1 MATHS
6 NILAWRI
13 PWIEEP
19 GGLQSIGLH
28 RVRYDRSD
36 LAHGMHIPVLRYT
49 KSAQNFSLEENRKTH
64 LFSSS
69 LARWGNRYYW
79 NPHLCFQSVVKTPA
93 LPIHS
98 AIINSVTIT
107 CHRIASNT
115 LQSSKETGGM
125 SAKKQSRLHDENLRL
140 LAWGT

>member
-1 MATHS
+1 MVLNSRGHIG
-6 NILAWRI
+6 ILALFLI
-13 PWIEEP
+13 LVEMPVVF
-19 GGLQSIGLH
+19 LH
-28 RVRYDRSD
+28 LVGADF
-36 LAHGMHIPVLRYT
+36 T
-49 KSAQNFSLEENRKTH
+49 AQNFSLEENRKTH

-69 LARWGNRYYW
+69 LARWGDRYYW

-98 AIINSVTIT
+98 AIINSVTLT

-125 SAKKQSRLHDENLRL
+125 SAKK
-140 LAWGT
+140 